1 MNNAGGGAYRAL
13 AGVLVALGCVCLAA
27 GSAIALYAGW
37 IVLLIITD
45 PTRVALVSYLIE
57 LGQTELQG
65 ARITIENQA
74 IDIELGEPVYWLL
87 LLLVGV
93 LLIGVISSVA
103 KALVAVGIQILRAG
117 LDESRRVR
125 VPPETEK
132 KA

>member
-1 MNNAGGGAYRAL
+1 M
-13 AGVLVALGCVCLAA
+13 
-27 GSAIALYAGW
+27 
-37 IVLLIITD
+37 
-45 PTRVALVSYLIE
+45 RVALVSYLIE
-57 LGQTELQG
+57 LGQTELQA

-103 KALVAVGIQILRAG
+103 KALVTVGIQILRAG
-117 LDESRRVR
+117 LDQSRRVR
-125 VPPETEK
+125 YPPESET